1 MLMAGIVIRDD
12 SPLQFAVLDQVLRAA
27 GHRAY
32 PAPDLPAALR
42 QCREQSVDL
51 LLVELLLQRGNGY
64 SQAAF
69 LQRRT
74 GVPAAL
80 MVSRQQP
87 AELRWAE
94 RRGLYAVISRPRPP
108 ALLLRAI
115 EQVLAEALSTAAPV
129 TDRPP
134 GGRPE

>member
-1 MLMAGIVIRDD
+1 MAGIVIRDD
-12 SPLQFAVLDQVLRAA
+12 SALQSAVLEEVLCAA
-27 GHRAY
+27 GHQAY

-42 QCREQSVDL
+42 QCREQAVDL

-80 MVSRQQP
+80 LVSRQQP

-94 RRGLYAVISRPRPP
+94 RRGLYAVIHRPRPP

-115 EQVLAEALSTAAPV
+115 EQVLTQALPAV
-129 TDRPP
+129 TGSAP
-134 GGRPE
+134 GGLQE

>member
-1 MLMAGIVIRDD
+1 MAGIVIRDD
-12 SPLQFAVLDQVLRAA
+12 SPLQFAMLESVLGEA
-27 GHRAY
+27 GHQAY
-32 PAPDLPAALR
+32 AAADLTTALR
-42 QCREQSVDL
+42 CCREQAVDL

-80 MVSRQQP
+80 MVSRQQA

-94 RRGLYAVISRPRPP
+94 RRGLYAVIHRPRPP
-108 ALLLRAI
+108 ALLTPHCMTHRYTG
-115 EQVLAEALSTAAPV
+115 LSYSLYRVSFFLEVP
-129 TDRPP
+129 
-134 GGRPE
+134 